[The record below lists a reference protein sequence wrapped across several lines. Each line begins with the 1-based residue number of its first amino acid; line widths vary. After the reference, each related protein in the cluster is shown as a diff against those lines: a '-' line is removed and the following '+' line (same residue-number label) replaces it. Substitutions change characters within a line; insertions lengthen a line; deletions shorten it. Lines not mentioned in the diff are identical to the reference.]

1 VAAGKQ
7 VEEEMGWNDG
17 LKTGGWC
24 CRNPRLESKGEEG
37 IRERVVGKGHSLP
50 AIVKKK
56 KKKVKS

>member
-24 CRNPRLESKGEEG
+24 CRNPRLESKGEER
-37 IRERVVGKGHSLP
+37 IRERVVGKGHWPYLQSSKRRR
-50 AIVKKK
+50 KK
-56 KKKVKS
+56 